1 MTPIPKH
8 VRAVILLVVAG
19 FASAACLVKETSNT
33 LYLDGDGAV
42 TWSILDRNVR
52 SGDDDERTYFSAVQ
66 RDEHDVARGFRN
78 LDARDV
84 STTILRAV
92 RPYSVL
98 TEARFAGLDLLGQV
112 FLDRLRARGA
122 STMVR
127 NADGSVTWRLVVEG
141 MFSEP
146 SDDEVDNVAAVFAG
160 DRVKVIL
167 TEGRFVAAE
176 GFKFGGDEA
185 VLIIDDDTDDEPD
198 DDHEMFPL
206 VISLTWT
213 LRP

>member
-1 MTPIPKH
+1 MTPVLKH
-8 VRAVILLVVAG
+8 SRAIVLLVVAG
-19 FASAACLVKETSNT
+19 FASPACLVKETSNT
-33 LYLDGDGAV
+33 LYLDGDASV

-66 RDEHDVARGFRN
+66 RDEHDVARGFRTLN
-78 LDARDV
+78 ARDV

-112 FLDRLRARGA
+112 ILDRLRARGT

-127 NADGSVTWRLVVEG
+127 NADGSVTWRLAVEG
-141 MFSEP
+141 MLSEP
-146 SDDEVDNVAAVFAG
+146 SDDEVDSVSGVFAG
-160 DRVKVIL
+160 DRVTVIL
-167 TEGRFVAAE
+167 TEGRFLAAE
-176 GFKFGGDEA
+176 GFKISGDEA
-185 VLIIDDDTDDEPD
+185 VLITDDDTD

-206 VISLTWT
+206 VVSLTWT

>member
-1 MTPIPKH
+1 MAPIPKH

-19 FASAACLVKETSNT
+19 LASAACLVKETSNT

-52 SGDDDERTYFSAVQ
+52 SDDDDERTYFTAVQ
-66 RDEHDVARGFRN
+66 CDEHDVARGFRN
-78 LDARDV
+78 LDGRDV

-112 FLDRLRARGA
+112 ILDRLRARGT

-127 NADGSVTWRLVVEG
+127 NADGSLTWRLVVEG

-146 SDDEVDNVAAVFAG
+146 SDDEVDKIAGAFAG
-160 DRVKVIL
+160 DRLTVIL
-167 TEGRFVAAE
+167 TEGRFLAAE
-176 GFKFGGDEA
+176 GFKFDGDEA
-185 VLIIDDDTDDEPD
+185 VLITDDETA

-206 VISLTWT
+206 VVSLTWT
-213 LRP
+213 LRL

>member
-8 VRAVILLVVAG
+8 SRAVILLVVAG

-112 FLDRLRARGA
+112 FLDRLRARGT

-176 GFKFGGDEA
+176 GFTFDGDEA
-185 VLIIDDDTDDEPD
+185 VLITDNDTDDATD
-198 DDHEMFPL
+198 DDHETFPL
-206 VISLTWT
+206 VVSLTWT

>member
-1 MTPIPKH
+1 MTPVLKH
-8 VRAVILLVVAG
+8 SRAIILLAAAG
-19 FASAACLVKETSNT
+19 FASAACLVKDTSNT
-33 LYLDGDGAV
+33 LYLEGDGSV

-66 RDEHDVARGFRN
+66 RDEHDVARGFRTLN
-78 LDARDV
+78 ARDV

-112 FLDRLRARGA
+112 ILDRLRARGT

-146 SDDEVDNVAAVFAG
+146 SDDEIDNVAGVFAG
-160 DRVKVIL
+160 DRMTVIL
-167 TEGRFVAAE
+167 TEGHFLAGE
-176 GFKFGGDEA
+176 GFKISGDEA
-185 VLIIDDDTDDEPD
+185 VLTTDDETE

-206 VISLTWT
+206 VVSLTWT

>member
-1 MTPIPKH
+1 MTPVLKH
-8 VRAVILLVVAG
+8 SRAVVLLVVAG

-33 LYLDGDGAV
+33 LYLDGDGSV

-52 SGDDDERTYFSAVQ
+52 SGDDDERMYFSAVQ
-66 RDEHDVARGFRN
+66 RDEHDVARGFRTLN
-78 LDARDV
+78 ARDV

-112 FLDRLRARGA
+112 ILDRLRARGT

-127 NADGSVTWRLVVEG
+127 NADGSVTWRLAVEG

-146 SDDEVDNVAAVFAG
+146 SHDEVDSVSGVFAG
-160 DRVKVIL
+160 DRVTVIL
-167 TEGRFVAAE
+167 TEGQFLAAE
-176 GFKFGGDEA
+176 GFKISGDEA
-185 VLIIDDDTDDEPD
+185 VLITDDET
-198 DDHEMFPL
+198 DDHEVFPL
-206 VISLTWT
+206 VVSLTWT